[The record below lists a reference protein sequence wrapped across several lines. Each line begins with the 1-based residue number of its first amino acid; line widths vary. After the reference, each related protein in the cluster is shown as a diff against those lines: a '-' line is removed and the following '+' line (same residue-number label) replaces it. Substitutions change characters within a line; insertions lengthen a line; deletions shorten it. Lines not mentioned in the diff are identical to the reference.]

1 MRRKVNHEGMGG
13 RMSAKSYKFKYNPDE
28 EQLIK
33 DLSIMSEELQYKPMT
48 YEEALRILRY
58 FPYFLVSSRA
68 NGKTTLEYRRFEAF
82 CKAFEALEKQIPKK
96 PIIRE
101 AEDSFGYVKHIL
113 CPNCEKVDFGYERP
127 CFCKHCGQAIDWE
140 ES

>member
-1 MRRKVNHEGMGG
+1 
-13 RMSAKSYKFKYNPDE
+13 
-28 EQLIK
+28 
-33 DLSIMSEELQYKPMT
+33 MT
-48 YEEALRILRY
+48 YEESLRILRY
-58 FPYFLVSSRA
+58 FPCSLVPSRA

-113 CPNCEKVDFGYERP
+113 CPNCEKVEFGHEHP
-127 CFCKHCGQAIDWE
+127 CFCRICGQAIDWE
-140 ES
+140 VSK